1 MHTVPIWAWVAFHI
15 VVFGI
20 LALDLGVINRK
31 SHTQS
36 VKSALLWTAF
46 WIFLSMSFAGLIWK
60 FMPAGKHNYALEFL
74 TGYVIEY
81 ALSVDN
87 IFVFLLV
94 FGYFKVP
101 AEYQHRVLFW
111 GIIGAFVMRAAMIFA
126 GTALIHRFEWII
138 YVFGAFLIYTGLKL
152 AFGKEAEVDPGK
164 NPAIKLLR
172 RVMPV
177 TDNYVNGH
185 FLTKIDGKT
194 FATPLMAV
202 LVVIETTDLIFAV
215 DSIPAIFAVVKSRDP
230 FIIYTSNICAIL
242 GLRSLYFAL
251 AGIMDLFHYLKYGLS
266 FVLSF
271 VGIKMLLSHTAYE
284 IPTPVSLG
292 VIVATLA
299 FSILLSVVRPKKET
313 LEEESPVH
321 LADHEK

>member
-1 MHTVPIWAWVAFHI
+1 MNSPVPAWAWIAFHI

-36 VKSALLWTAF
+36 VKSALLWTGF
-46 WIFLSMSFAGLIWK
+46 WILLSMGFAGVIWESMGRQK
-60 FMPAGKHNYALEFL
+60 ALEFL
-74 TGYVIEY
+74 TGYVVEY

-94 FGYFKVP
+94 FGYFRVP
-101 AEYQHRVLFW
+101 AEHQHKVLFW
-111 GIIGAFVMRAAMIFA
+111 GIIGAFIMRALMIFL
-126 GTALIHRFEWII
+126 GSALITRFEWII
-138 YVFGAFLIYTGLKL
+138 YIFGFFLIYTGIKL
-152 AFGKEAEVDPGK
+152 AFGKESEVDPGK
-164 NPAIKLLR
+164 NPMIVLLR
-172 RVMPV
+172 RFMPV
-177 TDNYVNGH
+177 TPDYVGGQ

-194 FATPLMAV
+194 FATPLLAV
-202 LVVIETTDLIFAV
+202 LLVIETTDLVFAV

-266 FVLSF
+266 AVLSF
-271 VGIKMLLSHTAYE
+271 VGVKMLLSHTKFE
-284 IPTPVSLG
+284 IPTPVSLV
-292 VIVATLA
+292 VIVAILGG
-299 FSILLSVVRPKKET
+299 SILLSILRPKKET
-313 LEEESPVH
+313 LEDESPVR
-321 LADHEK
+321 LAKHED